1 MFKRAYIP
9 RTLND
14 VKQYERDVDV
24 MMALKEEDLALNAQ
38 QDSVSSSVC
47 PQQTPVPRKP
57 PPQTRGLEGGRLT
70 SCAGASPL
78 HDPPSARRLEARLWV
93 LLRGG
98 DPLNES
104 SGLAAQEKGDL

>member
-57 PPQTRGLEGGRLT
+57 PPKPAGSRVGVSPRALAHPLCMTR
-70 SCAGASPL
+70 PL
-78 HDPPSARRLEARLWV
+78 HVAWKPV
-93 LLRGG
+93 
-98 DPLNES
+98 
-104 SGLAAQEKGDL
+104 SGYC